1 MLLIYWLGVLIV
13 SFATILMCI
22 ASRVDDE
29 QLPIDRENFMR
40 GLLFLSI
47 IGALLMA
54 GSNCSLN
61 LQRYYEDKIF
71 KHSQNL

>member
-1 MLLIYWLGVLIV
+1 MILIYWLGVLIV
-13 SFATILMCI
+13 SFAIILMCI
-22 ASRVDDE
+22 SSRVDDE

-47 IGALLMA
+47 IGTLLMA

-61 LQRYYEDKIF
+61 LQQYYEDTIF